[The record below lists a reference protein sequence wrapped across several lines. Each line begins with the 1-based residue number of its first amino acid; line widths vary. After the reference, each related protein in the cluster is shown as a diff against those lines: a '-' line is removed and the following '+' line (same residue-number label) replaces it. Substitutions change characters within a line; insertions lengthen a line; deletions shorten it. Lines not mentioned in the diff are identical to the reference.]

1 MCRSARRPFQQP
13 LGGEAGGASKIGK
26 QVQDGGLP
34 VKKRTKLLVGV
45 GLIVVA
51 LAVLMALGF
60 SQSKMYFVTL
70 DELLRQPAA
79 RTGQQLRVNGKLI
92 GSSVG
97 FDPDKVLLKFTL
109 TDGKQSLPVV
119 YKGVRPGSFEDGTE
133 VLVEGRF
140 QDGTFHAENVL
151 TKCPSKY
158 EAKTQ
163 DQK

>member
-1 MCRSARRPFQQP
+1 M
-13 LGGEAGGASKIGK
+13 
-26 QVQDGGLP
+26 
-34 VKKRTKLLVGV
+34 KKRTKLLVGA

-51 LAVLMALGF
+51 LATLMALGL

-70 DELLRQPAA
+70 DELLRQPDTRA
-79 RTGQQLRVNGKLI
+79 GQQLRVNAKLI
-92 GSSVG
+92 GSSVS
-97 FDPDKVLLKFTL
+97 FDPDRVLLKFTL

-119 YKGVRPGSFEDGTE
+119 YKGVRPSTFEDGTE

-140 QDGTFHAENVL
+140 QGGTFQAENLL